1 MNRVRHLAWLFG
13 TSLLLGAAPPAKST
27 TKTVQPLKRPQLLGR
42 LRPDLRKRSAQKR
55 IAPKPKREA
64 LPKCEGMA
72 VLPTYDTRPFA
83 IGEELSYEL
92 TVAGAYLGRFET
104 KVGKPRRVGGE
115 TVIPLFGRARTN
127 SFVSAIQPFAGRY
140 MAMVNP
146 ETLRPVGLRVEAKF
160 GDDDRWEKVKFSK
173 DLVKATVDYRLKGHE
188 RRRDWMTDH
197 QLTDLLSML
206 YAARSVR
213 ITPGATACQDVFG
226 ARRLWRMD
234 AKVEGIEKVD
244 TPVGK
249 KDAFKVATKFLRKNH
264 RTLSRTNRP
273 RAEVDIY
280 FAADG
285 SQTPLKFVVR
295 SQGVEATGTLVRWS
309 LEGGSSEDTWGI

>member
-1 MNRVRHLAWLFG
+1 MKLLRHAVGLFAA
-13 TSLLLGAAPPAKST
+13 SLLLGAAPPPAAPKTNTPAKAR
-27 TKTVQPLKRPQLLGR
+27 PLIGR
-42 LRPDLRKRSAQKR
+42 LRPALRRPTVRVKPVKKKARP
-55 IAPKPKREA
+55 AP
-64 LPKCEGMA
+64 PKCLGME
-72 VLPTYDTRPFA
+72 VLPTRGGARPFA

-104 KVGKPRRVGGE
+104 KVGRPRTVDGE

-140 MAMVNP
+140 MAMVHP
-146 ETLRPVGLRVEAKF
+146 ETLRPVGLRVEAKY
-160 GDDDRWEKVKFSK
+160 GDDDRWERVRFSK
-173 DLVKATVDYRLKGHE
+173 DLVRATVDYRLQGHE
-188 RRRDWMTDH
+188 RKREWMTDH

-206 YAARSVR
+206 YAARSVK
-213 ITPGATACQDVFG
+213 ITPGAEACQDVFG

-234 AKVEGIEKVD
+234 AKVEGIERVD
-244 TPVGK
+244 TPAGE
-249 KDAFKVATKFLRKNH
+249 KDAYKVTTKFLRKH
-264 RTLSRTNRP
+264 HSTLTRTNRP
-273 RAEVDIY
+273 KAEVDIY

-309 LEGGSSEDTWGI
+309 LEGKSTDDAWGI